1 MARPIPLGV
10 TGCGVVGKA
19 GFEPA
24 ISRSRTGR
32 DTRLRYFPT
41 VLNFLLDQRAFT
53 CRSTY
58 NASCFLRNKFS
69 AASWVLDRTVAET
82 NRRRS
87 QAMRRTVSSAA
98 RERDCAM
105 VAESDAMQP

>member
-32 DTRLRYFPT
+32 DTSLRYFPKLT
-41 VLNFLLDQRAFT
+41 SSHGLSLAVAW
-53 CRSTY
+53 S
-58 NASCFLRNKFS
+58 
-69 AASWVLDRTVAET
+69 RTECTGEKLPSFCPVP
-82 NRRRS
+82 
-87 QAMRRTVSSAA
+87 
-98 RERDCAM
+98 CANW
-105 VAESDAMQP
+105 